1 MPIAPNLKHF
11 YVDINQSHYP
21 LFQAIP
27 KRKGLDSSVTTF
39 KMGKLKSLSLRFGQE
54 KREVLDEA
62 SRHTDFSELESLD
75 LHSIIDDDIP
85 RALASTYSF
94 RGLQNLY
101 VTIANSLS
109 EGVVELMFESINP
122 LTYLKI
128 KSHLGPSIIEKILMR
143 HGPTLQGLAL
153 LPGPYSHLSDGTPK
167 GGCSTQVLRYAKL
180 CPRLRNLLIETQRTA
195 GSEDEIRLY
204 EAYGQFP
211 SLEFLALD
219 MECAIPYRQ

>member
-1 MPIAPNLKHF
+1 
-11 YVDINQSHYP
+11 
-21 LFQAIP
+21 
-27 KRKGLDSSVTTF
+27 
-39 KMGKLKSLSLRFGQE
+39 MGRLKSLSLRFGQE

-62 SRHTDFSELESLD
+62 SRHTDFSKLESPD
-75 LHSIIDDDIP
+75 LHSIIDDNIP

-94 RGLQNLY
+94 RGLQNLS

-109 EGVVELMFESINP
+109 EGVVKLMFESINP

-153 LPGPYSHLSDGTPK
+153 LPGPYSHLSDRTPK

-180 CPRLRNLLIETQRTA
+180 CPRLRNLLI
-195 GSEDEIRLY
+195 
-204 EAYGQFP
+204 
-211 SLEFLALD
+211 
-219 MECAIPYRQ
+219 